1 VANRRGD
8 GVASRADEYRRLAR
22 ECLLIARTIATE
34 RTRAS
39 LLEMAQVWLRLADE
53 RAATSVPPR
62 AVEEHRPAV
71 QQQQQQIQPKVE
83 DKNE

>member
-1 VANRRGD
+1 
-8 GVASRADEYRRLAR
+8 
-22 ECLLIARTIATE
+22 
-34 RTRAS
+34 
-39 LLEMAQVWLRLADE
+39 MAQVWLRLADE

-83 DKNE
+83 DKNES